1 MFAEV
6 YVNLGVTKM
15 DHPFTY
21 AVPEE
26 LEETVRPGSEVTVPM
41 RGRKL
46 RGFVMTVEKECPMDE
61 KKVRYIL
68 DASEPH
74 AGAGELFALAGFIR
88 ERYGGTLGQAL
99 SVVFPATANATV
111 KTFKVVKRTG
121 NIEKALDDL
130 LAKKRHSKYTEKL
143 FQILK
148 ENETIK
154 WDDLRQDYDIPSAT
168 IRDAEKSG
176 LVSVE
181 DHTALRNPFEKLNY
195 LKAERPDIELNDEQ
209 KAILGDFLKKRPAVS
224 LIHGVTGSGKT
235 LLYIAMIEQVLKEG
249 KQAIVLIPEIALTL
263 QNIMRFYRFF
273 GDRVSCINSR
283 MNPSLKKDQFE
294 RARVG
299 EVSVMIGPRSA
310 LFTPFT
316 NLGLIIVDEEHETSY
331 VSEHPPKYHAVE
343 VAVER
348 GRLNH
353 APVVLGSATPSVTSY
368 YHAMNG
374 DYQLYTLE
382 KRANDAALPEVSIV
396 DMRDELKQGN
406 RSILSRKLYS
416 SIKDRLA
423 KNEQVMLFINRRGV
437 AGTVSCRECGAVIK
451 CEHCDVPMSL
461 HRDGFLH
468 CHYCGAKRPMVR
480 ECPSCHSKL
489 IGTMR
494 AGTEKIESEVKRL
507 FPQSRI
513 LRMDADTTKG
523 ADGFHDILKAFNDHK
538 ADILIGTQMIVKGH
552 DFPGVTL
559 MGILAADLSLN
570 IPDYRASERTFDL
583 LLQAC
588 GRSGRGENPG
598 EAVIQ
603 TYQPENFAVVS
614 AAKND
619 YGYFFREETAY
630 RRLLHYPPFMHLLT
644 VEITARTEEGCIAMG
659 SFITERLK
667 NAFPGLFVS
676 GPNPCPVSKVKDV
689 YRYEV
694 VIKDSDYD
702 ALIKARKL
710 MDEAIADQNAPKNAD
725 LWYDFE

>member
-21 AVPEE
+21 KIPEE
-26 LEETVRPGSEVTVPM
+26 LSEIVKPGSEVTVPM
-41 RGRKL
+41 RGRNL
-46 RGFVMTVEKECPMDE
+46 RGFVMTVEEDCDLDPKI
-61 KKVRYIL
+61 VRDIIS
-68 DASEPH
+68 AKPPKQ
-74 AGAGELFALAGFIR
+74 GEGEMFALAGFIR

-99 SVVFPATANATV
+99 SVVFPSNASATAKKV
-111 KTFKVVKRTG
+111 KIVRKTG
-121 NIEKALDDL
+121 DIEGALREL
-130 LAKKRHSKYTEKL
+130 VSKKRHSKYTEKL

-148 ENETIK
+148 DNESIL
-154 WDDLRQDYDIPSAT
+154 WDDLRQDYDIPSNT
-168 IRDAEKSG
+168 IREAEKQG

-181 DHTALRNPFEKLNY
+181 IHTSLRNPFEGKKFLDSR
-195 LKAERPDIELNDEQ
+195 KPDISLNDEQ
-209 KAILGDFLKKRPAVS
+209 SAILGDFLKNRPAVS

-235 LLYIAMIEQVLKEG
+235 LLYIAMIEQVLKED

-273 GDRVSCINSR
+273 GDRISCVNSR
-283 MNPSLKKDQFE
+283 MNPSLRNDQFE
-294 RARVG
+294 RARAG
-299 EVSVMIGPRSA
+299 EIFVMIGPRSA

-331 VSEHPPKYHAVE
+331 ISEHPPKYHAVE

-348 GRLNH
+348 GRLCG
-353 APVVLGSATPSVTSY
+353 AQVVLGSATPSVNSFFHTV
-368 YHAMNG
+368 NK
-374 DYQLYTLE
+374 DYKLYTLE
-382 KRANDAALPEVSIV
+382 KRANDAALPKVSVV
-396 DMRDELKQGN
+396 DMREELKAGN
-406 RSILSRKLYS
+406 RSILSRKLYAA
-416 SIKDRLA
+416 IKERLQ
-423 KNEQVMLFINRRGV
+423 KKEQVMLFINRRGV

-451 CEHCDVPMSL
+451 CEHCDVPMTL

-480 ECPSCHSKL
+480 ECPVCHSKL

-494 AGTEKIESEVKRL
+494 AGTEKIESAVKQM
-507 FPQSRI
+507 FPEARVV
-513 LRMDADTTKG
+513 RMDADTTKG
-523 ADGFHDILKAFNDHK
+523 ADGFHDILKAFNDRK

-559 MGILAADLSLN
+559 MGVLAADLSLN
-570 IPDYRASERTFDL
+570 VADYRASERTFDL

-588 GRSGRGENPG
+588 GRSGRGDAAG

-619 YGYFFREETAY
+619 YGYFYREESTY
-630 RRLLHYPPFMHLLT
+630 RRLLHYPPFSHLLS
-644 VEITARTEEGCIAMG
+644 VEVTSRTEEGCLAMG
-659 SFITERLK
+659 AFITGRLK
-667 NAFPGLFVS
+667 QTFPDLFVS
-676 GPNPCPVSKVKDV
+676 GPNPSPLSKIKDI

-694 VIKDSDYD
+694 VIKDTDYGR
-702 ALIKARKL
+702 LIKARKL
-710 MDEAIADQNAPKNAD
+710 LDEVITESGAPKNAD
-725 LWYDFE
+725 LWYDFD